1 MIRDGVFQLR
11 VFALISLVVAFD
23 CFRMAFYGGIPMPP
37 ETYGGAMYAI
47 PAEVW
52 AAVSVSQA
60 LAFFVLAGTQHYFK
74 LALVAFVGAVV
85 NLALALFSTEAAFGF
100 LQSRVY
106 GGIGLMHCAICI
118 CAIVDCVGKC
128 LICRARVLT
137 QRDRDAE

>member
-23 CFRMAFYGGIPMPP
+23 CLRMAFYGGIPMPP

-47 PAEVW
+47 PAELW

-60 LAFFVLAGTQHYFK
+60 LAFFVLLGTQHYFK

-106 GGIGLMHCAICI
+106 GGIGLMCI